1 MNTSCLFCARS
12 GSGILSNEHVIPRW
26 LLDHLDLP
34 EGDQLFQGVS
44 SSKTNELIT
53 SPRIHSSFNFVQ
65 GHVCQEC
72 NNGWMS
78 RLEGL
83 AKPLLVPLIDGQSNI
98 EELSASESAVIA
110 KWTTK
115 TAYMHSLTS
124 PLKQPVVSD
133 HVRALNGD
141 DGVPFSEVA
150 VFGMLSDFKKQTG
163 YFLARHWPYFG
174 RRVSIPIE
182 VAQVSYKIGL
192 QFRHLY
198 LLVAFWP
205 ESALFTIARGL
216 HIPVFPPGR
225 PWAKYSGEVV
235 VGDGAVDQLAVFT
248 RSLGLYFE

>member
-1 MNTSCLFCARS
+1 
-12 GSGILSNEHVIPRW
+12 
-26 LLDHLDLP
+26 
-34 EGDQLFQGVS
+34 
-44 SSKTNELIT
+44 
-53 SPRIHSSFNFVQ
+53 
-65 GHVCQEC
+65 
-72 NNGWMS
+72 MS
-78 RLEGL
+78 RLEAL
-83 AKPLLVPLIDGQSNI
+83 AKPLLVPLMDGQSKI
-98 EELSASESAVIA
+98 EELSASESAIIA

-141 DGVPFSEVA
+141 DGVPLSEVA

-163 YFLARHWPYFG
+163 YFLARYWPTFG
-174 RRVSIPIE
+174 RRVRIPIE

-205 ESALFTIARGL
+205 ESALFTIASGL

-225 PWAKYSGEVV
+225 PWAKYSGEFVI
-235 VGDGAVDQLAVFT
+235 GNGPVDQLALFS
-248 RSLGLYFE
+248 RALGLYFE

>member
-1 MNTSCLFCARS
+1 MNNSCLFCDRS
-12 GSGILSNEHVIPRW
+12 GAGILSNEHVIPRW

-34 EGDQLFQGVS
+34 EDDKLFQGVS

-78 RLEGL
+78 RLEVL
-83 AKPLLVPLIDGQSNI
+83 AKPLLVPLIDGQRKI
-98 EELSASESAVIA
+98 EELSASESAIIA

-124 PLKQPVVSD
+124 ALKQPVVSD

-141 DGVPFSEVA
+141 DGVPLSEVA

-163 YFLARHWPYFG
+163 YFLARYWPTFG
-174 RRVSIPIE
+174 RRISIPIE

-225 PWAKYSGEVV
+225 PWAKYSGEFV
-235 VGDGAVDQLAVFT
+235 VGDGPVDQLALFS
-248 RSLGLYFE
+248 RALGLYFE